1 MLSRWANYSL
11 IGTNRWCYNGYYYT
25 APSTYYP
32 FDENYFYSLPAAHIA
47 GKMANDTDQPAS
59 RAIGLAMIDLM
70 REQQNE
76 YGFIP
81 SQAGST
87 WLKTDYGIEPGYY
100 DTRFNT
106 DFWLANIN
114 AAENFGVTGWLD
126 KTRKYADFLVSFAE
140 QHHFT
145 IGAGDDEGW
154 LVQDYWHPN
163 GESSPTHASLNHHAA
178 EAEFLYR
185 MADAVDEDSYAVLA
199 DRMVRGIE
207 QSELLWYKPD
217 GDLNYSYKPD
227 GTCSGQDYPYL
238 TYNDLLEL
246 QRLYAAR
253 HGQENPAIAR
263 LLQVKLTW
271 MNKNGVT
278 GYNK

>member
-145 IGAGDDEGW
+145 FGASD
-154 LVQDYWHPN
+154 
-163 GESSPTHASLNHHAA
+163 
-178 EAEFLYR
+178 
-185 MADAVDEDSYAVLA
+185 
-199 DRMVRGIE
+199 
-207 QSELLWYKPD
+207 
-217 GDLNYSYKPD
+217 
-227 GTCSGQDYPYL
+227 
-238 TYNDLLEL
+238 
-246 QRLYAAR
+246 
-253 HGQENPAIAR
+253 
-263 LLQVKLTW
+263 
-271 MNKNGVT
+271 
-278 GYNK
+278 

>member
-126 KTRKYADFLVSFAE
+126 KTASMRIFSSALPSSITSPSGPAMTRDGSCRITGTRTESLADTRFA
-140 QHHFT
+140 Q
-145 IGAGDDEGW
+145 
-154 LVQDYWHPN
+154 P
-163 GESSPTHASLNHHAA
+163 SAA

-185 MADAVDEDSYAVLA
+185 MADAVDADSYAVLA
-199 DRMVRGIE
+199 DRMVRGIAAE
-207 QSELLWYKPD
+207 RTAVVQA
-217 GDLNYSYKPD
+217 GRCLNYSYKPD